1 MAKKNF
7 EVVSVAHDD
16 ETRIYTLSGRLFG
29 SPEAYGFQEEVR
41 QKIASGTR
49 KIVIDLATVDRID
62 SSGIGILV
70 AMMWSASQK
79 GAGLILAALS
89 AKVEQVLSIAMLLD
103 HIDHAS
109 TVEKALARLDEMEL
123 KPASE

>member
-1 MAKKNF
+1 MAKNKF
-7 EVVSVAHDD
+7 EVASVARDD
-16 ETRIYTLSGRLFG
+16 ETRVYTLSGSLFG
-29 SPEAYGFQEEVR
+29 SSDAYAFQEDVR

-49 KIVIDLATVDRID
+49 KVVIDLATVERID

-70 AMMWSASQK
+70 AIMWSASQG

-103 HIDHAS
+103 HIDHAAS
-109 TVEKALARLDEMEL
+109 VEDALARLDQMDL
-123 KPASE
+123 KPASD